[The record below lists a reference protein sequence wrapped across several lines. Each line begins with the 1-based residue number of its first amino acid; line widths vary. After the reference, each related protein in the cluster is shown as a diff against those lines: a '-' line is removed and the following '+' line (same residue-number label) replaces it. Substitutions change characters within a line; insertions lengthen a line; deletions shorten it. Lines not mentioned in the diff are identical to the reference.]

1 MILPQTHF
9 KPGFH
14 LQFWYTFLII
24 HLRTWAALGA
34 VAFILVSPWFHFI
47 ASSPA
52 ISVPPLS
59 LIKEIII
66 VLLLQFLALEFPAI
80 TFIFFKA
87 KTKVESREVLK
98 IDLCP
103 MRIISSYQKL
113 SPFPISASLRVSL
126 FYWWIAT
133 GVD

>member
-1 MILPQTHF
+1 MILSQTHF

-126 FYWWIAT
+126 FY
-133 GVD
+133 

>member
-59 LIKEIII
+59 PIKEIII

-80 TFIFFKA
+80 TFIFLKQRP
-87 KTKVESREVLK
+87 KWRVEKSSR
-98 IDLCP
+98 
-103 MRIISSYQKL
+103 
-113 SPFPISASLRVSL
+113 
-126 FYWWIAT
+126 
-133 GVD
+133 